1 MVVINHRKN
10 TAACVSL
17 SKSTISK
24 TYTRETQ
31 GHCLAPVCGGGGDV
45 VASEVL
51 VKNFFSR
58 SPLRRTDPEI
68 GGGGVL
74 ATPHFRVKLFFL
86 KNFFRRKRPR
96 RDRRERLPKDN
107 QTPCQ
112 PGFSATPQTQ
122 KPKLQVRRKSPRKAR
137 KPPRSLPRA
146 IWSKRGNYASR
157 MTEARS
163 FSTSHPVPAPR
174 KPRPPRPRRPARL
187 RARPGF
193 RRPPADS
200 ASGFFRAR
208 IKPGD
213 DSCSA
218 NAGHPG
224 RQPAPPPLLFF
235 SRRRCPGRPGP

>member
-1 MVVINHRKN
+1 MTRTTSTAPKNDRHGIFKKDRSYSIIVVVINHRKN

-58 SPLRRTDPEI
+58 SPQRRTDPEI

-112 PGFSATPQTQ
+112 PGFSATPQTPETEAPSPQ
-122 KPKLQVRRKSPRKAR
+122 KITQESPKASPFVAEGDLVEAR
-137 KPPRSLPRA
+137 KLCQPHDRSKKFLNFPSRPSTPKA
-146 IWSKRGNYASR
+146 KAS
-157 MTEARS
+157 EA
-163 FSTSHPVPAPR
+163 P
-174 KPRPPRPRRPARL
+174 K
-187 RARPGF
+187 
-193 RRPPADS
+193 
-200 ASGFFRAR
+200 AS
-208 IKPGD
+208 P
-213 DSCSA
+213 SPSE
-218 NAGHPG
+218 AGV
-224 RQPAPPPLLFF
+224 
-235 SRRRCPGRPGP
+235 

>member
-1 MVVINHRKN
+1 VVVINHRKN

-58 SPLRRTDPEI
+58 SPQRRTDPEI

-112 PGFSATPQTQ
+112 PGFSAIPQTR
-122 KPKLQVRRKSPRKAR
+122 KPKLQDRRKSPRKAR

-146 IWSKRGNYASR
+146 IWSKPDDVVAGRGRGLGLRRPTPQAAFSGQAHLSA
-157 MTEARS
+157 ELRS
-163 FSTSHPVPAPR
+163 ADAAAPR
-174 KPRPPRPRRPARL
+174 R
-187 RARPGF
+187 F
-193 RRPPADS
+193 
-200 ASGFFRAR
+200 
-208 IKPGD
+208 
-213 DSCSA
+213 
-218 NAGHPG
+218 
-224 RQPAPPPLLFF
+224 QPAEI
-235 SRRRCPGRPGP
+235 